1 MTLLTWAF
9 RILLFFIVL
18 GFALTN
24 TDVVN
29 LHFLGVDQ
37 VWRAPMVIFLL
48 LFFVAGVVV
57 GLLSCLPA
65 MFRQRREIGR
75 LKKELKVLRPAS
87 TPVAPP
93 GAPIDG
99 SVPVTASVARN
110 GIGP

>member
-1 MTLLTWAF
+1 MTLLTWGF
-9 RILLFFIVL
+9 RILLFLTVL

-24 TDVVN
+24 TAVVD
-29 LHFLGVDQ
+29 LHFLGMDQ
-37 VWRAPMVIFLL
+37 FWRAPLVIFLL

-75 LKKELKVLRPAS
+75 LKKELKVLRPA
-87 TPVAPP
+87 PAVVAPP
-93 GAPIDG
+93 TAPIDG

>member
-1 MTLLTWAF
+1 
-9 RILLFFIVL
+9 
-18 GFALTN
+18 
-24 TDVVN
+24 
-29 LHFLGVDQ
+29 
-37 VWRAPMVIFLL
+37 
-48 LFFVAGVVV
+48 
-57 GLLSCLPA
+57 